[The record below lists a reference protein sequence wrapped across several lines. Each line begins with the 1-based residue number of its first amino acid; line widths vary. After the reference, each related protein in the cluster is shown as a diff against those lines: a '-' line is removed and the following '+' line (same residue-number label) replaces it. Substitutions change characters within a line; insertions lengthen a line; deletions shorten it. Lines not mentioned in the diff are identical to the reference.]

1 MPSNDYFTVN
11 GGKKLKGDIYPSG
24 NKNEALPAI
33 AATLLTDEEVIIEN
47 IPDIIDTGIMIQIA
61 QNLGAQV
68 KKLKNNTFS
77 FIAADIRSGELD
89 MNLSSKIRSSLLFLA
104 PLILRK
110 CEVPLPSAGGDR
122 IGRRRIDSHLLAFVK
137 LGVKMIHCKKG
148 VSLKAGKLKGADILL
163 DEASVMATENAV
175 MLAVKTPGTTCIY
188 NAACE
193 PHVQNLCSM
202 LVSMGADIEG
212 IGSNRLVIKGVKK
225 LHGTRHRILPDH
237 IEAGSFMG
245 LAACTGGGV
254 TVKEAY
260 TPHMEVIFPAFRKLG
275 IEFEVKGKDIF
286 VPGSQKPVILDDFGG
301 KIPSISDQ
309 PWPCFPADLTSIM
322 VVSAVFSKGT
332 VMIHEKMF
340 EGRLFFVDS
349 LIRMGAKVVLCDP
362 HRVVISGPQKLK
374 PVELSSPDIRAGMAL
389 LIAAL
394 SAKGTSVIRNI
405 RQIDRGYQEI
415 EKKINALG
423 ADIKRING

>member
-1 MPSNDYFTVN
+1 MNDYFIVN
-11 GGKKLKGDIYPSG
+11 GGRKLKGDILASG
-24 NKNEALPAI
+24 NKNEALPVI
-33 AATLLTDEEVIIEN
+33 AAALLTEEEVIIEN
-47 IPDIIDTGIMIQIA
+47 IPDIIDTNIMIRIA
-61 QNLGAQV
+61 QELGTEVV
-68 KKLKNNTFS
+68 KLDKNTYS
-77 FIAADIRSGELD
+77 FKAGDISGREL
-89 MNLSSKIRSSLLFLA
+89 NLSLASKIRSSLLFLA
-104 PLILRK
+104 PLVLRK
-110 CEVPLPSAGGDR
+110 GSVPLPSAGGDR
-122 IGRRRIDSHLLAFVK
+122 IGARRIDSHLLAFVK
-137 LGVKMIHCKKG
+137 LGVRIVEDKKECL
-148 VSLKAGKLKGADILL
+148 LKAGKLKGAEILL

-175 MLAVKTPGTTCIY
+175 MLAVKTPGTTSIY

-202 LVSMGADIEG
+202 LVSMGGNISG
-212 IGSNRLVIKGVKK
+212 IGTNRLIIKGVKK

-237 IEAGSFMG
+237 IETGSFMG
-245 LAACTGGGV
+245 LAACTGGGM
-254 TVKEAY
+254 TVKDAY
-260 TPHMEVIFPAFRKLG
+260 TPHMDIIFPAFRKLG
-275 IEFEVKGKDIF
+275 ISFEVKGSDIY
-286 VPGSQKPVILDDFGG
+286 VPGNQMPVIQDDFGG
-301 KIPSISDQ
+301 RIPSISDQ

-362 HRVVISGPQKLK
+362 HRVVITGPQKLK

-394 SAKGTSVIRNI
+394 SAKGTSVIKNI

-415 EKKINALG
+415 DTKINALG
-423 ADIKRING
+423 ADIIRKSE